1 MTTQRVTPL
10 QTVVSNRNH
19 QAEARFDLALVLLAK
34 KDFDTAQTAFQNAL
48 KYKTV
53 NTADAHNNIGVILA
67 LKGDVRAA
75 EKKFEIALHQSGGK
89 STEAENNL
97 RFCKFYKQR
106 FNQNQLVKLEFS
118 QVK

>member
-1 MTTQRVTPL
+1 M
-10 QTVVSNRNH
+10 
-19 QAEARFDLALVLLAK
+19 ALVLLAK

-53 NTADAHNNIGVILA
+53 NTAAAHNNIGVILA
-67 LKGDVRAA
+67 LRGDVRAA
-75 EKKFEIALHQSGGK
+75 EKKFETALRESNGK

-97 RFCKFYKQR
+97 RFCKFYKQSL
-106 FNQNQLVKLEFS
+106 NQNQLAKLEFS

>member
-1 MTTQRVTPL
+1 
-10 QTVVSNRNH
+10 
-19 QAEARFDLALVLLAK
+19 LALVLLAK

-67 LKGDVRAA
+67 LRADGRAA
-75 EKKFEIALHQSGGK
+75 EKKFETALPESDGNSIEVK
-89 STEAENNL
+89 NNL
-97 RFCKFYKQR
+97 RFCKFYKQNI
-106 FNQNQLVKLEFS
+106 NQNQMAKLEFS